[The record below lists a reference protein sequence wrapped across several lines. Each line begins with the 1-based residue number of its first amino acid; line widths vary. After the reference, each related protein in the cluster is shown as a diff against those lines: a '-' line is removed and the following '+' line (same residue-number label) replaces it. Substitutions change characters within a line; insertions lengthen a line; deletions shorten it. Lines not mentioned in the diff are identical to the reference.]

1 MPSLAGVRVLLVE
14 DHHDTRDMYSE
25 ALTFQGADVI
35 AVQSA
40 LDAAPLLASADIV
53 VTDIVMPG
61 EDGVWLWEQ
70 TQERRLRIPIVAVSG
85 LAPGQ
90 SARLAKATFAC
101 VLLKPVDPWDL
112 CEAVV
117 TVLERWRANLI
128 GGDDTAR

>member
-1 MPSLAGVRVLLVE
+1 MPYLAGVRVLLVE

-61 EDGVWLWEQ
+61 KDGVWLWEQ
-70 TQERRLRIPIVAVSG
+70 AQERRLGIPIVAVSG
-85 LAPGQ
+85 VAPGQ
-90 SARLAKATFAC
+90 KARLPKGKFGGGA
-101 VLLKPVDPWDL
+101 LKPVNPWGPFQGGVSG
-112 CEAVV
+112 A
-117 TVLERWRANLI
+117 ERWDAHSFA
-128 GGDDTAR
+128 GGVST

>member
-61 EDGVWLWEQ
+61 KDGVWLWEQ
-70 TQERRLRIPIVAVSG
+70 AQERRLRIPIVAVTG

-90 SARLAKATFAC
+90 RARLAKGTSGC
-101 VLLKPVDPWDL
+101 VLLRRVDPWAL